1 METSLAVPPA
11 IGMGPEEVSLGLYQS
26 RWQSWATQGIQIC
39 QAGAESGQSYPSFDG
54 VANHRAP
61 RGQGVFNDRADGRL
75 EQQRG
80 VKVAI
85 LVGLHD
91 VLQEPGL
98 DDAAGTPNGR
108 QLG

>member
-1 METSLAVPPA
+1 METALAVPPA
-11 IGMGPEEVSLGLYQS
+11 IGMSPEEVPLGLYQS
-26 RWQSWATQGIQIC
+26 CRQSWATQGIQIC
-39 QAGAESGQSYPSFDG
+39 QARAESRQGYPGFDG
-54 VANHRAP
+54 VADHRTP
-61 RGQGVFNDRADGRL
+61 RGQGIFNDRADGRL

-91 VLQEPGL
+91 VWQKLRL

-108 QLG
+108 QFR